1 MYSIQEQF
9 KTDALAQ
16 MNDRVR
22 NAQLVAGNIL
32 DLSREIGVL
41 NIRTTKASTEQFA
54 GAVRKL
60 LGASNPAEFMQI
72 ATSVMQPDMQLW
84 TSYIE
89 QLRSIA
95 DKAGAPV
102 KSALAFSASAML
114 APQAAP
120 LIAWPK
126 QVAAAPQP
134 AANAAP
140 ETEAPVLPEQAQLE
154 AAIEPAP
161 EVAPPAAVP
170 YAAAPQESSEE
181 TPQAAAATTPAAVEA
196 ITEVAEA
203 MTGANKTPDV
213 VMAASALPTEEP
225 AVPEITVVR
234 KTEATQS
241 ASKPAA
247 APAAKNINVR

>member
-1 MYSIQEQF
+1 
-9 KTDALAQ
+9 
-16 MNDRVR
+16 
-22 NAQLVAGNIL
+22 
-32 DLSREIGVL
+32 
-41 NIRTTKASTEQFA
+41 
-54 GAVRKL
+54 
-60 LGASNPAEFMQI
+60 
-72 ATSVMQPDMQLW
+72 
-84 TSYIE
+84 
-89 QLRSIA
+89 
-95 DKAGAPV
+95 
-102 KSALAFSASAML
+102 ML

-126 QVAAAPQP
+126 HVAAAPQP

-234 KTEATQS
+234 KTEATQP

-247 APAAKNINVR
+247 APAAKKAAPARSATHRGRKG